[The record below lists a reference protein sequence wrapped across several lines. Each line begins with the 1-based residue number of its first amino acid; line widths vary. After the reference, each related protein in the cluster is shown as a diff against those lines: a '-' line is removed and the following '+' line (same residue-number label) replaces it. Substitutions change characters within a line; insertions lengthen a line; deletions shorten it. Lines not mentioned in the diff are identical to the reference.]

1 MVPLKYLSNFLRT
14 LEMSL
19 INCKISLAAVNQELT
34 FTTTDTKLYIPA
46 VTLSTQ
52 DNVKLLKQLDWN
64 QVLKKQLIGI
74 SINLK

>member
-34 FTTTDTKLYIPA
+34 FTTTEQSFTFQP
-46 VTLSTQ
+46 
-52 DNVKLLKQLDWN
+52 
-64 QVLKKQLIGI
+64 
-74 SINLK
+74 